1 MRSRFFAATTIVCGA
16 ILATLSLGL
25 FGRAASDDAAAAK
38 KARLGVV
45 IVFDQMRGD
54 YPEKWKSLFASG
66 GFKRL
71 QTEGAT
77 FVDCHYP
84 YANTVT
90 AAGHASL
97 LTGCSPREHGIVG
110 NEWFDRRTGKKVQSI
125 AGLFGPDPLRR
136 KRPTVGDALLEQT
149 KGKAKVASVSIKDRA
164 AILMAALRAQIVY
177 WLSSEDQF
185 VTSRFYTDERRPWV
199 TEFNKAGKLQ
209 AYCGKP
215 WNHLLAEL
223 DYLPFSGPDNFKF
236 EGTGSGQGRV
246 FPHPT
251 PTTAAVR
258 CSPFGNEVLLDFAK
272 TAIDKEALGA
282 GDVPDLL
289 CISFS
294 SNDLVGHVYGPDS
307 QEVLDITL
315 RSDLIVKDLLDFL
328 DAKVGKGEY
337 FVALSA
343 DHGICPL
350 PEAAKLHGK
359 DGGHVPTALLSKK
372 AQEFLQTTFGDG
384 KTKVKWIESSSA
396 PWIYLDQSVLAERG
410 LKSAE
415 VERSLADWL
424 VKQPGIERAFTR
436 ADLASA
442 EPLADPIAESTRQ
455 SFDPIRSGDVTVVLE
470 PYHLFGSDTAT
481 GTTHGSPHPYD
492 THVPLLVMGP
502 GIRPGT
508 YREHVTPQA
517 LVPILA
523 RSLGIEAP
531 ETATFPVPDG
541 LFATSR

>member
-1 MRSRFFAATTIVCGA
+1 VRSHRCSAIA
-16 ILATLSLGL
+16 ILGAALVAALPL
-25 FGRAASDDAAAAK
+25 FRNVAADDAAPAGPK
-38 KARLGVV
+38 RPKLGVV
-45 IVFDQMRGD
+45 LVFDQMRGD
-54 YPEKWKSLFASG
+54 YPEKWKSLFVDG

-97 LTGCSPREHGIVG
+97 LTGCPPHEHGIVA
-110 NEWFDRRTGKKVQSI
+110 NAWFDRRTGKTVQSI
-125 AGLFGPDPLRR
+125 TGLFGPDPLRR
-136 KRPTVGDALLEQT
+136 KQPTVGDVLLEKT
-149 KGKAKVASVSIKDRA
+149 GGKAKVVSLSIKDRA

-185 VTSRFYTDERRPWV
+185 VTSRYYADERRPWV
-199 TEFNKAGKLQ
+199 SEFNKAGKLQ

-215 WNHLLAEL
+215 WRHLLEEL
-223 DYLPFSGPDNFKF
+223 DYEPFSGPDNFKY

-272 TAIDKEALGA
+272 TAIEKEALGA

-289 CISFS
+289 CLSFS
-294 SNDLVGHVYGPDS
+294 SNDLVGHAYGPDS

-315 RSDLIVKDLLDFL
+315 RSDRIVRDLLDFL
-328 DAKVGKGEY
+328 DARVGKGEY
-337 FVALSA
+337 FVVLSA

-350 PEAAKLHGK
+350 PEAAKLHGQ
-359 DGGHVPTALLSKK
+359 DGGHVPTALLAKK
-372 AQEFLQTTFGDG
+372 AQEFLQETFGAG
-384 KTKVKWIESSSA
+384 KPKIKWIEASQA
-396 PWIYLDQSVLAERG
+396 PWIYLDQSILADEG
-410 LKSAE
+410 LASAD
-415 VERSLADWL
+415 VERALADWL
-424 VKQPGIERAFTR
+424 VKQPGIDRAFTR
-436 ADLASA
+436 AELSSA
-442 EPLADPIAESTRQ
+442 QPLADPITESARL
-455 SFDPIRSGDVTVVLE
+455 SFDPERSGDVTVVLK
-470 PYHLFGSDTAT
+470 PYHLFGGNTAT

-502 GIRPGT
+502 GIEPGT
-508 YREHVTPQA
+508 RREHVSSLA
-517 LVPILA
+517 LAPILA
-523 RSLGIEAP
+523 HGLGIDAP
-531 ETATFPVPDG
+531 ESAKCPVPDG
-541 LFATSR
+541 LFRSIR